1 VHNLSL
7 VLLLNFCAKFGL
19 MFPDCRHKRQAVNRC
34 LQAKMRTDQ
43 NKNSEN
49 DEIFI
54 FCQRTFKD
62 KIAYAQMAHLVF
74 ANAQITA
81 SKNQKSHFFCQRLPK
96 VLK

>member
-1 VHNLSL
+1 
-7 VLLLNFCAKFGL
+7 